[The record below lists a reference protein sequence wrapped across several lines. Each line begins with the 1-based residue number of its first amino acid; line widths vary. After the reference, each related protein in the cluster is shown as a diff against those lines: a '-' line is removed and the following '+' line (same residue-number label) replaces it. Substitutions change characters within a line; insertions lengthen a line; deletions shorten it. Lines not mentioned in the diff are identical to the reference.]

1 MADLRWL
8 EQRSRG
14 WYAVQDVPRSLR
26 ETIGKRR
33 FVKSLGTRHL
43 HVAQAKRHAALAAFQ
58 LEITQATSAAMP
70 SSIVEAGMAWRATL
84 AGIDRG
90 DPTALRAFQ
99 GGPAGPDGRP
109 GDAPLSPR
117 ARSRSIAEVAVYEA
131 IQEARDDLGDDEAA
145 ILGNI
150 AFGHSTPLLHY
161 LNSWLSEGGARGPV
175 REHTKTQYRSE
186 MAALELWLL
195 AQGLPPTI
203 EALTKRVAGRYVSE
217 ELTGG
222 SARPATV
229 NRKVS
234 SASSYWRWLE
244 KRGHVESNVWANQSL
259 SKVSRPGD
267 PDDKRPFTDGE
278 VLTLLSGKTDDE
290 LADAIRVAALSGMRL
305 GEIYGLTVAAC
316 ADGWFD
322 LRRVRVKTK
331 SGQRRIPIHADLEAL
346 VERRTKGKGAA
357 SFLFHEAGPQE
368 DDKVR
373 SDAVGKR
380 FGKYRQR
387 VGVHEKAD
395 GDRQSRIDFH
405 SFRRWFITKA
415 RVGFDRAVVAA
426 IVGHEAGNI
435 TDDVY
440 SGGPDDAVRIA
451 CVASVRL
458 PVAKP

>member
-1 MADLRWL
+1 
-8 EQRSRG
+8 
-14 WYAVQDVPRSLR
+14 
-26 ETIGKRR
+26 
-33 FVKSLGTRHL
+33 
-43 HVAQAKRHAALAAFQ
+43 
-58 LEITQATSAAMP
+58 
-70 SSIVEAGMAWRATL
+70 
-84 AGIDRG
+84 
-90 DPTALRAFQ
+90 
-99 GGPAGPDGRP
+99 
-109 GDAPLSPR
+109 
-117 ARSRSIAEVAVYEA
+117 
-131 IQEARDDLGDDEAA
+131 
-145 ILGNI
+145 
-150 AFGHSTPLLHY
+150 
-161 LNSWLSEGGARGPV
+161 
-175 REHTKTQYRSE
+175 

-203 EALTKRVAGRYVSE
+203 EAITKRVAGRYVSE

-222 SARPATV
+222 AARPATV

-244 KRGHVESNVWANQSL
+244 KRGHVEINVWANQSL

-267 PDDKRPFTDGE
+267 PDDKRPFTDNE
-278 VLTLLSGKTDDE
+278 VRTLLSGKTDHE
-290 LADAIRVAALSGMRL
+290 VGDAIRVAALSGMRL

-331 SGQRRIPIHADLEAL
+331 SGQRRIPVHPDLKAL
-346 VERRTKGKGAA
+346 VERRTKGKGVGE
-357 SFLFHEAGPQE
+357 FLFHEAGPQQG
-368 DDKVR
+368 DKVR

-380 FGKYRQR
+380 FSNYRQR

-451 CVASVRL
+451 CVASVHL